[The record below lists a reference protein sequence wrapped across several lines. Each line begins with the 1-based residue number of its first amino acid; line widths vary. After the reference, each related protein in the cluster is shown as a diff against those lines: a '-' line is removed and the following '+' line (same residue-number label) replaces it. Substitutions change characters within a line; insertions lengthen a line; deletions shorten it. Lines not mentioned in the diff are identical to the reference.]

1 LLIDFGFGQG
11 ATKEHTRL
19 LIDPPSFIV
28 LQRIYLAAH

>member
-19 LIDPPSFIV
+19 LTRPPTTAIPFR
-28 LQRIYLAAH
+28 LFGGL